1 MKHYG
6 PDFEGDGT
14 LAATGRLTIGASNI
28 TGAGSTVGLVITSA
42 GANSFLNH
50 QGREVPFD
58 AAIAD
63 GGITTFST
71 AGATSLGTVGGTDS
85 VQIHGNLSSV
95 NGTVMLGNPSSLT
108 TIGGPL
114 TATTGNVAIGD
125 ATAGSTTMINGE
137 TITVSGTTTFTNEIA
152 APGGI
157 TVGEAGTPQNL
168 VVTGNLSVSGD
179 STLGDGGADII
190 NLNSSDINLV
200 DHANIPTSSA
210 GTLLG
215 FDNNGNVVRL
225 SPESF
230 NAISKTSTST
240 TEALAL
246 ADFVNAFNS
255 AGTAFN
261 GISFTA
267 GDAINTGSLVLIT
280 NMGVTRTVTTDV
292 NESFAGQPNVSIPN
306 ESATADLVGATFTDN
321 GTLYTIIAVD
331 MESGTFTV
339 DQNLTATIS
348 AGTDLTVTLAPNV
361 EQYLFTGASTTAT
374 ADGTNDIT
382 ASELIDVSHGGD
394 VVESL
399 TAFGGIALTGG
410 PVGNIFIA
418 AQAAAANTSAGDTL
432 PTIVVNGGTSG
443 GIEVVGNSI
452 RTRHIEDAAVTNAKL
467 AADAVT
473 TDKILDA
480 TILGSDIA
488 SATVATGN
496 IALRAVNATLIDAA
510 TQANDTVL
518 FLRQTT
524 VGAVSTLEW
533 ASSGDGT
540 VGKYS
545 QVHTISAG
553 NNSVTIAA
561 ATHGRGT
568 NSEYIIQVQEA
579 GSPSEVVIPDT
590 ISIASTGDVT
600 ITFGTNFAADT
611 DFRIT
616 ILG

>member
-125 ATAGSTTMINGE
+125 GTAGSTTMINGE

-157 TVGEAGTPQNL
+157 TVGEVGTPQNL

-190 NLNSSDINLV
+190 NLNSSDINLI
-200 DHANIPTSSA
+200 DHANIPTSTA

-240 TEALAL
+240 TEALAV

-255 AGTAFN
+255 AGTTFN

-292 NESFAGQPNVSIPN
+292 NESFAGQANVSIGSEN
-306 ESATADLVGATFTDN
+306 ATNDYIGATFTNN
-321 GTLYTIIAVD
+321 GTLYTVVAVD
-331 MESGTFTV
+331 AESGTWTV

-348 AGTDLTVTLAPNV
+348 AATDLTVTLPSEV

-399 TAFGGIALTGG
+399 TALGGINLTGG

-418 AQAAAANTSAGDTL
+418 VQSAPANTSAGDTL
-432 PTIVVNGGTSG
+432 PTIQTDSNGIT
-443 GIEVVGNSI
+443 IVGSSI
-452 RTRHIEDAAVTNAKL
+452 RTRHIEDAAITNVKL

-480 TILGSDIA
+480 TITGGDIA

-510 TQANDTVL
+510 TQANDMVL

>member
-1 MKHYG
+1 
-6 PDFEGDGT
+6 
-14 LAATGRLTIGASNI
+14 
-28 TGAGSTVGLVITSA
+28 
-42 GANSFLNH
+42 
-50 QGREVPFD
+50 
-58 AAIAD
+58 
-63 GGITTFST
+63 
-71 AGATSLGTVGGTDS
+71 
-85 VQIHGNLSSV
+85 
-95 NGTVMLGNPSSLT
+95 MLGNPSSLT

-125 ATAGSTTMINGE
+125 GTAGSTTMINGE

-190 NLNSSDINLV
+190 NLNSSDINLI
-200 DHANIPTSSA
+200 DHANIPTSTA

-240 TEALAL
+240 TEALAV

-255 AGTAFN
+255 AGTTFN

-292 NESFAGQPNVSIPN
+292 NESFAGQANVSIGSEN
-306 ESATADLVGATFTDN
+306 ATNDYIGATFTNN
-321 GTLYTIIAVD
+321 GTLYTVVAVD
-331 MESGTFTV
+331 AESGTWTV

-348 AGTDLTVTLAPNV
+348 AATDLTVTLPSEV

-399 TAFGGIALTGG
+399 TALGGINLTGG

-418 AQAAAANTSAGDTL
+418 VQSAPANTSAGDTL
-432 PTIVVNGGTSG
+432 PTIQTDNNGIT
-443 GIEVVGNSI
+443 IVGNSV
-452 RTRHIEDAAVTNAKL
+452 RTRHIEDAAITNAKL

-480 TILGSDIA
+480 TITGSDIA

-510 TQANDTVL
+510 TQANDSVL

>member
-200 DHANIPTSSA
+200 DHANIPTSTA

-240 TEALAL
+240 TEALAV

-292 NESFAGQPNVSIPN
+292 NESFAGQPNVSIGQEN
-306 ESATADLVGATFTDN
+306 ATNDYIGATFTNN
-321 GTLYTIIAVD
+321 GTLYTVVAVD
-331 MESGTFTV
+331 AESGTWTV

-348 AGTDLTVTLAPNV
+348 AATDLTVTLPSEV

-399 TAFGGIALTGG
+399 TALGGINLTGG

-418 AQAAAANTSAGDTL
+418 VQSAPANTSAGDTL
-432 PTIVVNGGTSG
+432 PTIQTDNNGIT
-443 GIEVVGNSI
+443 IVGNSV
-452 RTRHIEDAAVTNAKL
+452 RTRHIEDAAITNAKL

-480 TILGSDIA
+480 TITGSDIA

-510 TQANDTVL
+510 TQANDSVL

>member
-190 NLNSSDINLV
+190 NLNSSDINLI
-200 DHANIPTSSA
+200 DHANIPTSTA

-240 TEALAL
+240 TEALAV

-280 NMGVTRTVTTDV
+280 NAGVTRTVTTE
-292 NESFAGQPNVSIPN
+292 NASGAGQTNVSVGQAN
-306 ESATADLVGATFTDN
+306 ATNDYIGATFTNN
-321 GTLYTIIAVD
+321 GTLYTVVAVD
-331 MESGTFTV
+331 AESGTWTV
-339 DQNLTATIS
+339 DQNLTATI
-348 AGTDLTVTLAPNV
+348 AAATDLTVTLPSEV

-399 TAFGGIALTGG
+399 TALGGINLTGG

-418 AQAAAANTSAGDTL
+418 VQSAPANTSAGDTL
-432 PTIVVNGGTSG
+432 PTIQTDNNGIT
-443 GIEVVGNSI
+443 IVGSSI
-452 RTRHIEDAAVTNAKL
+452 RTRHIEDAAITNAKL

-480 TILGSDIA
+480 TITGGDIA

-510 TQANDTVL
+510 TQANDSVL